1 MPAASVTDMSDGD
14 TGRGGDRIASVGTAF
29 RILEAVRERDS
40 VGVTELAEALELP
53 KSTVHHYLATLADDG
68 YLAAEDGRYRLGLGL
83 FTLGATARTGERIFH
98 VAKPNVD
105 RLADATGEQARLV
118 VERDGRGIT
127 LYQATGDEVDDPP
140 THAGDVEELHCS
152 AAGKAFLA
160 ELPADRLDA
169 FLADRALE
177 ARTPNTIT
185 DPDELRDALSTVRDR
200 GVAFDD
206 EERDEG
212 VRCVA
217 SAVSDRSGELLGAI
231 SVSAPLDRM
240 PDERFRSEIPSRL
253 HNVVGVV
260 EFNTTYSE
268 WSDAL

>member
-1 MPAASVTDMSDGD
+1 MSDGN

-40 VGVTELAEALELP
+40 AGVTELAEALEIP

-68 YLAAEDGRYRLGLGL
+68 YLVAEDGRYRLGLGL
-83 FTLGATARTGERIFH
+83 FTLGATARTGERIYH

-105 RLADATGEQARLV
+105 RLAEATGEGARLV
-118 VERDGRGIT
+118 VVRDGRAIT
-127 LYQATGDEVDDPP
+127 LYQAVGDEVDDPP
-140 THAGDVEELHCS
+140 TYAGTIEALHCT
-152 AAGKAFLA
+152 AAGKAYLA
-160 ELPADRLDA
+160 DLSDERLDEY
-169 FLADRALE
+169 LAATTLE
-177 ARTPNTIT
+177 PRTPNTVT
-185 DPDELRDALSTVRDR
+185 DPDELRAVLSEIRDR

-231 SVSAPLDRM
+231 SVSGPVDRM
-240 PDERFRSEIPSRL
+240 PDERFRSEVPSRL
-253 HNVVGVV
+253 RNVVGVV

>member
-1 MPAASVTDMSDGD
+1 MSDGD
-14 TGRGGDRIASVGTAF
+14 TRRGGDRIASVGTAF

-40 VGVTELAEALELP
+40 AGVTELAEALDLP

-68 YLAAEDGRYRLGLGL
+68 YLVAQDGRYRLGLGL
-83 FTLGATARTGERIFH
+83 FTLGATARTGERIYH

-105 RLADATGEQARLV
+105 RLAEATGEQARLV
-118 VERDGRGIT
+118 VVRDGRAIT
-127 LYQATGDEVDDPP
+127 LYQSVGDAVDDPP
-140 THAGDVEELHCS
+140 THAGTVEGLHCT
-152 AAGKAFLA
+152 AAGKAYLA
-160 ELPADRLDA
+160 ELPDDRRDE
-169 FLADRALE
+169 FLAATPLDP
-177 ARTPNTIT
+177 RTPNTIT
-185 DPDELRDALSTVRDR
+185 DPEELRATLSAIRDR

-231 SVSAPLDRM
+231 SVSGPVERM
-240 PDERFRSEIPSRL
+240 PDERFRSEVPSRL
-253 HNVVGVV
+253 RNVVGVV

>member
-1 MPAASVTDMSDGD
+1 MSDGSSQP
-14 TGRGGDRIASVGTAF
+14 RGEQIKSVATAF
-29 RILEAVRERDS
+29 RILQAVRERDR
-40 VGVTELAEALELP
+40 VGVTELADALDLP
-53 KSTVHHYLATLADDG
+53 KSTVHHYLSTLAADN
-68 YLAAEDGRYRLGLGL
+68 YLVREDGTYRLGLGL
-83 FTLGATARTGERIFH
+83 FTLGAQARTQERIYH

-105 RLADATGEQARLV
+105 RLADTTGEQARLV

-127 LYQATGDEVDDPP
+127 LYQAAGDNVDDPL
-140 THAGDVEELHCS
+140 TYAGTVEDLHCT

-160 ELPADRLDA
+160 ELPEEELDA
-169 FLADRALE
+169 MLDDNPLPR
-177 ARTPNTIT
+177 RTANTIT
-185 DPDELRDALSTVRDR
+185 DPDELRESLADIRER

-217 SAVSDRSGELLGAI
+217 SAISDRSGELLGAI
-231 SVSAPLDRM
+231 SVSGPAGRLT
-240 PDERFRSEIPSRL
+240 DERFRSEIPSRL
-253 HNVVGVV
+253 RNVVGVV

>member
-1 MPAASVTDMSDGD
+1 MNDGD

-40 VGVTELAEALELP
+40 VGVTELAEALDLP

-83 FTLGATARTGERIFH
+83 FTLGATARTGERLFH

-105 RLADATGEQARLV
+105 RLAEATGEQARLIV
-118 VERDGRGIT
+118 VRDGRAIT
-127 LYQATGDEVDDPP
+127 LYQATGDAVDDPP
-140 THAGDVEELHCS
+140 TYAGTVEDLHCT
-152 AAGKAFLA
+152 AAGKAYLA
-160 ELPADRLDA
+160 ELPDERLEE
-169 FLADRALE
+169 FLTEEPLPR
-177 ARTPNTIT
+177 RTANTIT
-185 DPDELRDALSTVRDR
+185 DPDELRAALSTIRER
-200 GVAFDD
+200 GIAFDD

>member
-1 MPAASVTDMSDGD
+1 MSDGD

-29 RILEAVRERDS
+29 RVLEAVRERDS
-40 VGVTELAEALELP
+40 VGVTELAEALDLP
-53 KSTVHHYLATLADDG
+53 KSTVHHYLATLADGG

-83 FTLGATARTGERIFH
+83 FTLGATARTGERLFH

-105 RLADATGEQARLV
+105 RLAEATGEQARLV
-118 VERDGRGIT
+118 VVRDGRAIT
-127 LYQATGDEVDDPP
+127 LYQATGDAVDDPP
-140 THAGDVEELHCS
+140 TYAGTVEDLHCT
-152 AAGKAFLA
+152 AAGKAYLA
-160 ELPADRLDA
+160 ELPDERLDE
-169 FLADRALE
+169 FLADHPLPR
-177 ARTPNTIT
+177 RTANTVT
-185 DPDELRDALSTVRDR
+185 DPDELRAALSAVRDR

-240 PDERFRSEIPSRL
+240 PDDRFRSEIPSRL
-253 HNVVGVV
+253 RNVVGVV